1 MHLSVK
7 KNSHNNLSL
16 RTYQTLVRIM
26 GLIVVTFL
34 TIFNLNYATD
44 TNNKES
50 VVFETLET
58 EASSGGD
65 SFVHLVTFGRL
76 GNQLFQYACFYSLAR
91 KLKVPLFLEVPTIG
105 SGENEVFNLHRLHV
119 PVPSDET
126 RKHFLQK
133 VMNQPDK
140 VFALFD
146 QDILAGYYPV
156 SLNKD
161 LMFSKKCLLG
171 KYAMHPQPFGKHLK

>member
-1 MHLSVK
+1 MHLSGK
-7 KNSHNNLSL
+7 KNSHNLSL
-16 RTYQTLVRIM
+16 RTYQTLVRIIT
-26 GLIVVTFL
+26 GLIVFTFL
-34 TIFNLNYATD
+34 AIFNLNYATD
-44 TNNKES
+44 INKES
-50 VVFETLET
+50 VVFEPFET
-58 EASSGGD
+58 EGSSGGGD

-91 KLKVPLFLEVPTIG
+91 KLRIPLFLEVPRING

-119 PVPSDET
+119 PIPSDET

-133 VMNQPDK
+133 VMNQPEK

-161 LMFSKKCLLG
+161 LIFSKKCLDWQICN
-171 KYAMHPQPFGKHLK
+171 ASSTV